1 MEIREL
7 LQKELWS
14 KKTSRKIL
22 SVAGR
27 VLRVVEVLLVVFVVW
42 YLVNALWLT
51 PSERTAGRIALAK
64 LDALQRF
71 DGMSED
77 EYGGEYKQAETMVHA
92 AEEAARTGRDNF
104 IATSLSTYLMFTD
117 MRRQEQ
123 QTRMALSNSSNEH
136 LRSFGLQTC
145 PESVTGNEF
154 ESAVLHQALR

>member
-1 MEIREL
+1 MEIRGL

-51 PSERTAGRIALAK
+51 PPERKAGREALAQ
-64 LDALQRF
+64 LDALQHF

-77 EYGGEYKQAETMVHA
+77 EYGREHKQAETMVNA
-92 AEEAARTGRDNF
+92 AEEATRTGRDRS
-104 IATSLSTYLMFTD
+104 IAASLSAYLMFTD
-117 MRRQEQ
+117 IRRQEQ
-123 QTRMALSNSSNEH
+123 QSRIEMSNSNNERI
-136 LRSFGLQTC
+136 RSLSTC
-145 PESVTGNEF
+145 PISGSGNDL
-154 ESAVLHQALR
+154 ESAGLHKDLR